1 MTHFVRLF
9 VNNKHQLSESEV
21 PYSSVLESEDNLV
34 YEFQHYTAL
43 TEKQADDYAEALS
56 DYLLESGIDDFD
68 IEISMSEKDSLAEE
82 AKIAH
87 KTIAEDWRINVQPI
101 LEENTGSHYM
111 GAYAF
116 NKKAEKAIKEHKR
129 FKEMLTLDEITLEE
143 DEDFHELFGY
153 LGYVEEAGIF
163 EAKYRGRTVKLN
175 KPMRGDVKKFKVYV
189 NKPGKGGKKRVV
201 KVNFGHGG
209 TSAKRKTMRIRKN
222 NPAARRSFRARH
234 NCDNPGPKWKARY
247 WSCRKWQ
254 VGMLLMISQCTLE
267 TIKIFTQNTITLA

>member
-21 PYSSVLESEDNLV
+21 PYNAVLESQDNLV
-34 YEFQHYTAL
+34 YEFQHDTAL
-43 TEKQADDYAEALS
+43 TEKQADDYAEALT
-56 DYLLESGIDDFD
+56 DYLIESGIEDFD
-68 IEISMSEKDSLAEE
+68 IEISMSKEDSLVEE
-82 AKIAH
+82 AKLENKI
-87 KTIAEDWRINVQPI
+87 IAEDWRINVQPA
-101 LEENTGSHYM
+101 LVETTGSHYM
-111 GAYAF
+111 GGYAF
-116 NKKAEKAIKEHKR
+116 NSKAEKAIKEHKR

-143 DEDFHELFGY
+143 HEDFHELFGY

-209 TSAKRKTMRIRKN
+209 TSAKRKTMRIRKS
-222 NPAARRSFRARH
+222 NPKARKSFRARH

-247 WSCRKWQ
+247 WSCRKW
-254 VGMLLMISQCTLE
+254 
-267 TIKIFTQNTITLA
+267 

>member
-21 PYSSVLESEDNLV
+21 PYNAVLESQDNIV
-34 YEFQHYTAL
+34 YEFQFNKAL
-43 TEKQADDYAEALS
+43 TEAQSDAYAEALT
-56 DYLLESGIDDFD
+56 DYLLESGIEDFD
-68 IEISMSEKDSLAEE
+68 IEISMSEETSLKEETKMTQTIITKDWQ
-82 AKIAH
+82 
-87 KTIAEDWRINVQPI
+87 TYVQPI
-101 LEENTGSHYM
+101 LEENKGSHYM

-116 NKKAEKAIKEHKR
+116 NKKSEKAIKEHKR

-143 DEDFHELFGY
+143 DEDFHDLFGY
-153 LGYVEEAGIF
+153 LGYVEEAGVF

-209 TSAKRKTMRIRKN
+209 TSAKRKTMRIRKS
-222 NPAARRSFRARH
+222 NPKARKSFRARH

-247 WSCRKWQ
+247 WSCRKW
-254 VGMLLMISQCTLE
+254 
-267 TIKIFTQNTITLA
+267 